1 MRLLLD
7 THILLWALT
16 DDPRLSIPVR
26 TLLLEPHNDV
36 FFSAASVWEI
46 AIKRT
51 LRRSEMPISATDA
64 IRLFHEAGYEELSI
78 SANHTAMVETLPP
91 LHADP
96 FDRLLVAQA
105 LTEPMRLITHDRI
118 VASYSTHI
126 FLA

>member
-118 VASYSTHI
+118 VASYSNLI

>member
-51 LRRSEMPISATDA
+51 LRRSEIPISATEA

-118 VASYSTHI
+118 VASYSSNI
-126 FLA
+126 LLA

>member
-78 SANHTAMVETLPP
+78 SAIHTAMVETLPP

>member
-1 MRLLLD
+1 MGQ
-7 THILLWALT
+7 AQ
-16 DDPRLSIPVR
+16 
-26 TLLLEPHNDV
+26 
-36 FFSAASVWEI
+36 
-46 AIKRT
+46 IKRT

-118 VASYSTHI
+118 VASYSNLI